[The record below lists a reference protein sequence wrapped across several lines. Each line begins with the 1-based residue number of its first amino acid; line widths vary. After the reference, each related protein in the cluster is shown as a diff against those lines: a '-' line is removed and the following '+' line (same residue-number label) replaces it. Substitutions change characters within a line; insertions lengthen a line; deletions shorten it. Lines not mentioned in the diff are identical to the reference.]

1 MLFSWKMASV
11 TKNGI
16 PILKKEKTQLY
27 LYMMVVKRQAP
38 GMFIM
43 IQPLKLQ
50 MKQIMRII

>member
-1 MLFSWKMASV
+1 MVSAI
-11 TKNGI
+11 KNGI
-16 PILKKEKTQLY
+16 PILKKEKTQPY
-27 LYMMVVKRQAP
+27 LCMMPGKRQDP